1 MSKQLGEI
9 IKKYRLQRNL
19 SVRGLASMMFL
30 SPSTVSRW
38 ETGSR
43 EPDLD
48 TLFLIAEHLRI
59 NPSLLLSAKTEHDT
73 GRRINLLVVED
84 DADELKHLVSE
95 IKKMLPEHSIR
106 GFQTTKE
113 ALKYEKSHTCDIAFI
128 DLKRIKERGITLA
141 KKLTEIYPPTNII
154 FLSDKPDHMEKA
166 WKLHASGYLLVQPDR
181 AGIRDELTHLR
192 YPVWGLQI

>member
-19 SVRGLASMMFL
+19 SVRGLASLMFL

-59 NPSLLLSAKTEHDT
+59 NPSLLLSAKTEHDLE
-73 GRRINLLVVED
+73 RKINLIVVRD
-84 DADELKHLVSE
+84 DDVELKELVDE
-95 IKKMLPEHSIR
+95 IKKLLPDHIIR
-106 GFQTTKE
+106 GFHSSKE
-113 ALKYEKSHTCDIAFI
+113 ALKYATKTVCDIAFV
-128 DLKRIKERGITLA
+128 DIKKSGEKGIRLA
-141 KKLTEIYPPTNII
+141 KKLTDIYPPTNII
-154 FLSDKPDHMEKA
+154 FLSNDPEYMEEA
-166 WKLHASGYLLVQPDR
+166 WKLHASGFLLNQPDR
-181 AGIRDELTHLR
+181 AGIKEELTHLR